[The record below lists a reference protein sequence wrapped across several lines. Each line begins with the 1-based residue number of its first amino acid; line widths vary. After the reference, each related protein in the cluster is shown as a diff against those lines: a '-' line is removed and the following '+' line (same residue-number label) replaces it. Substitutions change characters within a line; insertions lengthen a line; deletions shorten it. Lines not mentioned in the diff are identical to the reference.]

1 MQFSVG
7 WAHVALL
14 GALIF
19 INIAVMFCVQ
29 IKTIKRKIKLCCLK
43 RSHKKRMKEYE
54 SRKILREKLKSMVQ
68 NPAVNLE
75 TEQTGSLD
83 RKLKV
88 KTKKLRKGSKN
99 KKVLNQT
106 RTNNLNSIPEAS

>member
-1 MQFSVG
+1 
-7 WAHVALL
+7 
-14 GALIF
+14 
-19 INIAVMFCVQ
+19 
-29 IKTIKRKIKLCCLK
+29 
-43 RSHKKRMKEYE
+43 MKEYE

-75 TEQTGSLD
+75 TGQTGSLD
-83 RKLKV
+83 SKLKV

>member
-1 MQFSVG
+1 
-7 WAHVALL
+7 
-14 GALIF
+14 
-19 INIAVMFCVQ
+19 
-29 IKTIKRKIKLCCLK
+29 
-43 RSHKKRMKEYE
+43 MKEYE

-83 RKLKV
+83 SKLKV